1 MINPMQF
8 DDSALGK
15 VPTVKNTFVGSMH
28 QGYNNVIKHD
38 INATKKAERDTASAQ
53 ERASARAEDIA
64 HTANKEQVR
73 QDIRT
78 AGHTARQQA
87 TAAAL
92 GARSTAKINEMNA
105 AGKNRVAL
113 EREKGRQQ
121 RSVLKAKGALEE
133 KKAATKAA
141 AAAPKPKATASK
153 PRAPRKPAGPL
164 IHTDTKGKITGYTHR
179 SSATLPKPVSPSQ
192 ATANVAKK
200 RQTKPTA

>member
-1 MINPMQF
+1 MGIYSNYDGKNLAKDNPSEKF
-8 DDSALGK
+8 NKLVGTFRDRKTPALYNMLN
-15 VPTVKNTFVGSMH
+15 KNVSQKETE
-28 QGYNNVIKHD
+28 K
-38 INATKKAERDTASAQ
+38 
-53 ERASARAEDIA
+53 ARADDLT

-73 QDIRT
+73 QNIRT
-78 AGHTARQQA
+78 AGHSARTQA
-87 TAAAL
+87 TVAAL